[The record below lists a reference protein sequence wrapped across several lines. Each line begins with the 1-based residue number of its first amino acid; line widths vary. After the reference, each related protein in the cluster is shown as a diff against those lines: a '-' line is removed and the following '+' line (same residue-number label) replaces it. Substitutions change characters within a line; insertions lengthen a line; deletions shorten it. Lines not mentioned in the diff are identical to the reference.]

1 MKGQISILCPACL
14 VLSVMLALV
23 GCASTD
29 YGCKGM
35 PNEPACM
42 SAVDAY
48 KATDK
53 SNTTIRSSKGEHAKG
68 EESSVSVSNAEPT
81 RLVPAPKIDDPT
93 PIRTPSKVM
102 RVWIAPWE
110 DSDGD
115 LNLSGYVYTEIEPR
129 RWMVDKAPTQPQALT
144 QFQVKHREKTAQ
156 NNGKMNNGENYS
168 KSGSAAL
175 GRNAL
180 GGNPNPSPL
189 LLMQSP
195 QE

>member
-1 MKGQISILCPACL
+1 
-14 VLSVMLALV
+14 
-23 GCASTD
+23 
-29 YGCKGM
+29 
-35 PNEPACM
+35 M

-53 SNTTIRSSKGEHAKG
+53 SNTTIRSSKGEHANS
-68 EESSVSVSNAEPT
+68 EEQSVSVVNTQPA

-115 LNLSGYVYTEIEPR
+115 LNVSGYVYTEIEPR

-156 NNGKMNNGENYS
+156 NNGKMNNVDSYS
-168 KSGSAAL
+168 KSGRAAL
-175 GRNAL
+175 GRNSL
-180 GGNPNPSPL
+180 GGTPNPSPL